1 MDVGFSLQS
10 LTTPLKYVSFCAEIL
25 AATSSCR
32 ITVQRKHPGYIH
44 SMYQR
49 YIIQIQP
56 SLLPPPY
63 PNTAQA
69 DCTDLCNVWI
79 IPDAYICPYLFV
91 LKVVFTDYQI
101 KKVYLKSDCFFVL
114 YNFVTHHEAIIN

>member
-1 MDVGFSLQS
+1 MFRFVLKSLRPQVAAGLQYKGNIRVTS
-10 LTTPLKYVSFCAEIL
+10 TPCTKGIL
-25 AATSSCR
+25 
-32 ITVQRKHPGYIH
+32 Y
-44 SMYQR
+44 R
-49 YIIQIQP
+49 YSP
-56 SLLPPPY
+56 HCFPPPY

-101 KKVYLKSDCFFVL
+101 KKVYLKSGCFFVL